1 MLGAYTH
8 LAFLLRSKNVTLLAI
23 PDDHMEEVLRE
34 YQKKQEQPSDRPKS
48 ETITRPDDYSPAEW
62 REVTQAQQ

>member
-1 MLGAYTH
+1 MLGIYTH
-8 LAFLLRSKNVTLLAI
+8 LAFLLRSKDVTLLAI

-34 YQKKQEQPSDRPKS
+34 YQKKQEQPSDRLES

>member
-1 MLGAYTH
+1 
-8 LAFLLRSKNVTLLAI
+8 VTLLAI

-34 YQKKQEQPSDRPKS
+34 YQEKERQPPKGPGM
-48 ETITRPDDYSPAEW
+48 EVITRPADYSPAEW

>member
-1 MLGAYTH
+1 
-8 LAFLLRSKNVTLLAI
+8 LRCKDVTLLAI

-34 YQKKQEQPSDRPKS
+34 HQEKERQSSDGPGK
-48 ETITRPDDYSPAEW
+48 EAITRPADYSPTEW